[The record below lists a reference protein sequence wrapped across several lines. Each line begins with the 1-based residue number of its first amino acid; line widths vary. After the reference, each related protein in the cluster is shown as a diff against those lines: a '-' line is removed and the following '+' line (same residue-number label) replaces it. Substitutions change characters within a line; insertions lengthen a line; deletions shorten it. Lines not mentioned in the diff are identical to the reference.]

1 MVKITYHGLKNMS
14 TRKIFLSF
22 GCSHTAGSEID
33 GRGDS
38 DYNRQHS
45 YGAKLAEKFGYDEH
59 LNFAI
64 CGGSNQ
70 RTFVLTTQ
78 VINEI
83 IHNETSLI
91 PYNDAEYF
99 LLIGWTSLNR
109 FELRY
114 SDDNEYIYKLCGAA
128 GEKVDQKLI
137 PTCIGMSPQL
147 INEKDLQRTAEFI
160 PYITNPI
167 IMADYLAS
175 FAFSVQQLCDIHGI
189 KYYMFNAIENFHK
202 TDGAHPKFTKDQ
214 NKDIVS
220 HLEFQNYR
228 PGNLNIY
235 KHLDRT
241 RYYHPDSYE
250 LNYYRWCTNVKGHS
264 NKSNKY
270 WHLGEEAHQDW
281 ADHIYPEIV
290 NAYPDMG

>member
-1 MVKITYHGLKNMS
+1 MS

-59 LNFAI
+59 LNFAQ
-64 CGGSNQ
+64 CGGCNQ
-70 RTFVLTTQ
+70 RIFVLTTQ

-83 IHNETSLI
+83 IHNENTLI
-91 PYNDAEYF
+91 PYSDAEYF
-99 LLIGWTSLNR
+99 FLIGWTSLNR

-114 SDDNEYIYKLCGAA
+114 SDDNKYVYTQCGAA
-128 GEKVDQKLI
+128 GDNIDPKVI
-137 PTCIGMSPQL
+137 PTCIGMEPQL
-147 INEKDLQRTAEFI
+147 IHERDLQRTAEHI
-160 PYITNPI
+160 PYITNPM

-175 FAFSVQQLCDIHGI
+175 YVFSVQQLCKAHNI
-189 KYYMFNAIENFHK
+189 KYYMFNSIENFCK
-202 TDGAHPKFTKDQ
+202 TDGMHSNRLNTEEM
-214 NKDIVS
+214 
-220 HLEFQNYR
+220 LYR

-235 KHLDRT
+235 KHIDRSC
-241 RYYHPDSYE
+241 YYHPESYE
-250 LNYYRWCTNVKGHS
+250 LNYYRWCTNVKGHD
-264 NKSNKY
+264 NRSNKY

-290 NAYPDMG
+290 NAYPDLG